1 MRTYLSGLVHKRG
14 DILVQVYSI
23 CCECMFKMNLQ
34 NISKNDNSC
43 YIQFYIYDLDT
54 NTVLVYTKSYN
65 DGSFFTNE

>member
-23 CCECMFKMNLQ
+23 CCECMFKMSLQ
-34 NISKNDNSC
+34 NISKNDNSS
-43 YIQFYIYDLDT
+43 YVHFYICYLDT
-54 NTVLVYTKSYN
+54 NIVLVDTKAYN

>member
-14 DILVQVYSI
+14 DIIVQVYSI

-34 NISKNDNSC
+34 NISINKNS
-43 YIQFYIYDLDT
+43 YYVQFYICDLDT
-54 NTVLVYTKSYN
+54 NTVLVDTKAYN

>member
-34 NISKNDNSC
+34 NISKIDNSC
-43 YIQFYIYDLDT
+43 YVQFYIYDLDT
-54 NTVLVYTKSYN
+54 NTVLVDTKAYN
-65 DGSFFTNE
+65 DGSLFTNE

>member
-43 YIQFYIYDLDT
+43 YIQFYICYLDT